1 MRSEGRYA
9 CSMPIEQRFC
19 ANHPQRLA
27 IGVCVMTAK
36 PICGECSTRYEGVNY
51 SKEGLALLQKQRAA
65 AEKGTRS
72 RKRVVAN
79 VLMWGLSPLLVYL
92 MYDGFVGMGNFLAT
106 LLHEGF

>member
-1 MRSEGRYA
+1 MA
-9 CSMPIEQRFC
+9 IENRFC

-51 SKEGLALLQKQRAA
+51 SREGLALLQKQRAA
-65 AEKGTRS
+65 AEKNAHS
-72 RKRVVAN
+72 RKRVLAN
-79 VLMWGLSPLLVYL
+79 VLLWMLSPVMVYL
-92 MYDGFVGMGNFLAT
+92 MYYCFVETGNFLAT